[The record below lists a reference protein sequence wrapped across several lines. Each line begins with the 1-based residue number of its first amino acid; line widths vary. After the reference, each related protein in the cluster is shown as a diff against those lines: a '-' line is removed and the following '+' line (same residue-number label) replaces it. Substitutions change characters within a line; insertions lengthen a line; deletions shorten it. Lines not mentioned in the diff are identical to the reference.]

1 MRYVESTEFP
11 KYSFGDGLSYSH
23 FSYTLLSAPSKDEPC
38 VRICVRNE
46 GTRKAHAVPQL
57 YLSRRTGIVTARVRA
72 LCAFEKIELC
82 AGEEREVALRIP
94 RDALTQVD
102 AQMCER
108 YVGGRFDWFVR
119 DGGAIHLH
127 GSACL

>member
-1 MRYVESTEFP
+1 MRRGSGKNIKNHLGMLF
-11 KYSFGDGLSYSH
+11 
-23 FSYTLLSAPSKDEPC
+23 
-38 VRICVRNE
+38 
-46 GTRKAHAVPQL
+46 
-57 YLSRRTGIVTARVRA
+57 A

-108 YVGGRFDWFVR
+108 YVEGRFDWFVR
-119 DGGAIHLH
+119 DGGADHLH